1 MPIRLYN
8 IADPKGTA
16 EHIEYVKQSAYWEGV
31 RAGIPIGIIIGSI
44 IMINVL
50 KK

>member
-31 RAGIPIGIIIGSI
+31 RAGITLGIAIGSI
-44 IMINVL
+44 IMINLL